1 HRKGR
6 ESAQPG
12 SRVSINLA
20 GVDKDELE
28 RGMVVVRPGTVAA
41 TSLIAARLSLLPS
54 ASDPLVHDETV
65 KVHVGTAE
73 VMARAS
79 LLETNAIAPG
89 GSSWAQLRLAAPTA
103 VAVGD
108 RVGGRRPCRGAA
120 VGRGGRPDGWRA
132 SAPRGAAGGGRGRP
146 VRDPAAFTGGDPRR
160 GRDRGRLWRTGTA
173 ARRRARV
180 ARAARGAQPDVE
192 AARGARR
199 PARRRRRGR
208 AQR

>member
-89 GSSWAQLRLAAPTA
+89 GSSCAHLRLEAPTA
-103 VAVGD
+103 VAVGERFVIGGTSTAD
-108 RVGGRRPCRGAA
+108 RLSEGLIGGAYGP
-120 VGRGGRPDGWRA
+120 RA
-132 SAPRGAAGGGRGRP
+132 LL
-146 VRDPAAFTGGDPRR
+146 PADA
-160 GRDRGRLWRTGTA
+160 
-173 ARRRARV
+173 
-180 ARAARGAQPDVE
+180 
-192 AARGARR
+192 
-199 PARRRRRGR
+199 
-208 AQR
+208 